1 MRNVTRARDARL
13 GGLPMP
19 AEPALPRQILE
30 PFFAH
35 GITRV
40 HEPNDVIISAGDFSS
55 ELYYVVRGSVVVQ
68 FEDSEGH
75 EIILAYLHE
84 GEMFGEIG
92 LFDEH
97 NERSA
102 WVRARTNCEIA
113 QISYDAMKRIVS
125 DEPQAVFEM
134 LSQLALRVRNTSLK
148 ASALAFTDVAGRVA
162 RVLLD
167 LCDQPDAITH
177 PDGTKLITTRQE
189 LSRLAGCSREMV
201 SRVLRVL
208 EDRQTIALEGRAI
221 IVFPQEESS

>member
-1 MRNVTRARDARL
+1 MRNVTRAGMRVL
-13 GGLPMP
+13 GGVTASRTRLT
-19 AEPALPRQILE
+19 AANIRTV
-30 PFFAH
+30 FAH

-102 WVRARTNCEIA
+102 WVRARTHCEIA
-113 QISYDAMKRIVS
+113 RSPTMRWGASSVMSRGGVRN
-125 DEPQAVFEM
+125 A
-134 LSQLALRVRNTSLK
+134 LAACPRVRNTSLK

-167 LCDQPDAITH
+167 LVTSLTLQCTPTA
-177 PDGTKLITTRQE
+177 P
-189 LSRLAGCSREMV
+189 S
-201 SRVLRVL
+201 
-208 EDRQTIALEGRAI
+208 
-221 IVFPQEESS
+221 